1 MYIFGKAFARQGH
14 SDKIFDIIN
23 YTFMI
28 LILLIVLYPLYFVVI
43 ASFSSPNE
51 VAAGKVMLWIKGFN
65 INFQKYGQVIL
76 TVLYIWWSV
85 LL

>member
-1 MYIFGKAFARQGH
+1 MYIFGKAFARQGR

-65 INFQKYGQVIL
+65 IKGYAEIFKFSK
-76 TVLYIWWSV
+76 IWTGYLNSII
-85 LL
+85 